1 MIASINSIFSIFN
14 RSFFDSHLSVPE
26 IVVDVSKKVSL
37 RWQSNENII
46 FMGSGFVNMNKEIIC
61 VNLLHEMIH
70 LSNYTKRVIDVN
82 DNQYHNSKFMKLAV
96 KCGLVVHKDKN
107 QGWSNTKLD
116 IINSFPTK
124 DFKIESDKNQIL
136 KSIISNIHV
145 DDGLLNENEKYLF
158 LAINSLKTSKI
169 FFLKYECS
177 CPPPHNSIRSG
188 RRPDGHNAP
197 DIICDRCKSKFN
209 CVSPLYD

>member
-14 RSFFDSHLSVPE
+14 RLFFDSNLSAPE
-26 IVVDVSKKVSL
+26 IIVDVSKKVSL
-37 RWQSNENII
+37 RWQSDENII
-46 FMGSGFVNMNKEIIC
+46 VMGSGFVNINKEIIC

-70 LSNYTKRVIDVN
+70 LSNYKNKVIDVN

-96 KCGLVVHKDKN
+96 KCGLVVYKDKN
-107 QGWSNTKLD
+107 QGWSNTTLEID
-116 IINSFPTK
+116 NSFSTK
-124 DFKIESDKNQIL
+124 DFKIELDKNQNL
-136 KSIISNIHV
+136 KSIISNIHI
-145 DDGLLNENEKYLF
+145 DNELLNENEKSLV
-158 LAINSLKTSKI
+158 LAINNLKPSKI

-188 RRPDGHNAP
+188 RRPDGSNAP
-197 DIICDRCKSKFN
+197 DIICDRCKTKFN